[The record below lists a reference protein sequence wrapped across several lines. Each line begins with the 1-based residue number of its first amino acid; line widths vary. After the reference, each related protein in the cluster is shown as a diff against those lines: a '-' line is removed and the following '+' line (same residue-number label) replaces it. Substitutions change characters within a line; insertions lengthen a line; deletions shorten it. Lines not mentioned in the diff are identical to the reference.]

1 LLNNPLSSP
10 KLTVTPTGIGQSPI
24 VGGNLASLGYTGL
37 PTIPT
42 GASSNSTGAAMPTRS
57 DSADMGPPTDP
68 RIPTLLGRANALRQT
83 ATNLQ
88 PPKLAQLSLGQA
100 LVGVLGAVATQ
111 DNPHAQFVAQYLP
124 AVAQANQQQHGNSE
138 QAWQNTKQGL
148 LDQANALQ
156 SQANGLQQYNEGI
169 YKAQMGLYGTVNR
182 GLGAADVTA
191 QARQNIATQNNQRQ
205 LQSVMQRGITSQED
219 AWIRQLGNGQ
229 LTTSGQQAAWQA
241 LQGMPNSPYAGMDP
255 KVVAAAAASVPGRQI
270 LDQAQANRYGP
281 KVPTDPAFQANSS
294 VCRQLFGFSP
304 QDKTEADLAMSVA
317 RVYPTIAPEERADIM
332 SNLYRA
338 IYSHRAQTPNKK

>member
-1 LLNNPLSSP
+1 MLNNPLSSP
-10 KLTVTPTGIGQSPI
+10 LLTMPATSFGQSPNL
-24 VGGNLASLGYTGL
+24 GGNLASLGYTGL
-37 PTIPT
+37 PPNAI
-42 GASSNSTGAAMPTRS
+42 GASPNSTGVAVPNS
-57 DSADMGPPTDP
+57 SESATIGPSPDP
-68 RIPTLLGRANALRQT
+68 RITALLGRANALRQT

-100 LVGVLGAVATQ
+100 LVGVLGTVATQ
-111 DNPHAQFVAQYLP
+111 KNPHAQFVAQYLP
-124 AVAQANQQQHGNSE
+124 AVAQANQQQFGNSE

-169 YKAQMGLYGTVNR
+169 YKAQMGLYGVVNR

-191 QARQNIATQNNQRQ
+191 QARQNIAAQNNQRQ
-205 LQSVMQRGITSQED
+205 LQSVMQRGIASQED

-255 KVVAAAAASVPGRQI
+255 KVVAAAAASVPGRQLI
-270 LDQAQANRYGP
+270 DQAQANRYGP

-338 IYSHRAQTPNKK
+338 IYNHRAQKPTKK